1 MELESVARAR
11 EKLWDVMNN
20 ISAMDQ
26 WGSAEDV
33 VRLAAK
39 LHVPRLPKTVVEA
52 WDRVSDSHYR
62 DGGENNS

>member
-1 MELESVARAR
+1 VGRDEQHLCRGPG
-11 EKLWDVMNN
+11 
-20 ISAMDQ
+20 
-26 WGSAEDV
+26 GSAEDV

-52 WDRVSDSHYR
+52 WDRLSDSHYR